1 MLYKNLIYKI
11 SVVLIIA
18 VLLLSGCSFLPEIT
32 IDRPLQIDE
41 DDYNRIIEAGDIQE
55 ELTDDNESITEQ
67 EQESRL
73 TITAVGDIMM
83 HMPQVRAAMQP
94 DGSYDFR
101 SVFHEVKY
109 YLERADITIGNL
121 ETTIGPPEKGYSGY
135 PRFRSPEEILEAL
148 KYAGFDVLVTANN
161 HSLDALEFGLEYTL
175 DELDKYGF
183 MYTGTARSI
192 EEKNKH
198 LIVEK
203 NNIRVG
209 ILSYTYGTN
218 GMEAAVS
225 QEKLKYMVNYY
236 NDYNQVVNDINSINA
251 ESVDLLIAYMH
262 WGYEYHRTPNDEQ
275 KNLTELLAKEGVD
288 IIFGSHPHVIQ
299 PMEIKQVTM
308 EDGTEKDVLVAYS
321 LGNFVSNQRDQ
332 YTDSGVI
339 VNVEIIKN
347 NDGVSID
354 RVSYVPTWVHRYEQ
368 GGKLQYEILPVKE
381 HNDYENLSG
390 EAGKRIQSVWKET
403 TDMLGLEVFKVEY

>member
-55 ELTDDNESITEQ
+55 EQTDDNESITEQ

-236 NDYNQVVNDINSINA
+236 NDYNQVVNDINSIKA
-251 ESVDLLIAYMH
+251 ESVDLLIAYML
-262 WGYEYHRTPNDEQ
+262 WGYEYNRTPNVEQ
-275 KNLTELLAKEGVD
+275 KNLKELLAKEGVD
-288 IIFGSHPHVIQ
+288 IIFGSHPIVIQ
-299 PMEIKQVTM
+299 PMEI
-308 EDGTEKDVLVAYS
+308 
-321 LGNFVSNQRDQ
+321 
-332 YTDSGVI
+332 
-339 VNVEIIKN
+339 
-347 NDGVSID
+347 
-354 RVSYVPTWVHRYEQ
+354 
-368 GGKLQYEILPVKE
+368 
-381 HNDYENLSG
+381 
-390 EAGKRIQSVWKET
+390 
-403 TDMLGLEVFKVEY
+403 

>member
-1 MLYKNLIYKI
+1 
-11 SVVLIIA
+11 
-18 VLLLSGCSFLPEIT
+18 
-32 IDRPLQIDE
+32 
-41 DDYNRIIEAGDIQE
+41 
-55 ELTDDNESITEQ
+55 
-67 EQESRL
+67 
-73 TITAVGDIMM
+73 
-83 HMPQVRAAMQP
+83 
-94 DGSYDFR
+94 
-101 SVFHEVKY
+101 
-109 YLERADITIGNL
+109 
-121 ETTIGPPEKGYSGY
+121 
-135 PRFRSPEEILEAL
+135 
-148 KYAGFDVLVTANN
+148 
-161 HSLDALEFGLEYTL
+161 
-175 DELDKYGF
+175 
-183 MYTGTARSI
+183 
-192 EEKNKH
+192 
-198 LIVEK
+198 
-203 NNIRVG
+203 
-209 ILSYTYGTN
+209 
-218 GMEAAVS
+218 MEAAVS

-236 NDYNQVVNDINSINA
+236 NDYNQVVNDINSIKA

-288 IIFGSHPHVIQ
+288 IIFRKSSPCYPANGNKTGDHGGW
-299 PMEIKQVTM
+299 
-308 EDGTEKDVLVAYS
+308 DRKDVLVAYS